1 MVKNTQ
7 AIRYLN
13 VFNHFVGLA
22 LNVLKLERKF
32 SSERVYIHCVVLIKV
47 KKLTDCNILMA
58 DTLVGY
64 SATPAKGATTGNTSF
79 G

>member
-32 SSERVYIHCVVLIKV
+32 SSERIYIHCVVLVKV
-47 KKLTDCNILMA
+47 KKAHRLQHFDGRHVSWIL
-58 DTLVGY
+58 GH
-64 SATPAKGATTGNTSF
+64 SS
-79 G
+79 